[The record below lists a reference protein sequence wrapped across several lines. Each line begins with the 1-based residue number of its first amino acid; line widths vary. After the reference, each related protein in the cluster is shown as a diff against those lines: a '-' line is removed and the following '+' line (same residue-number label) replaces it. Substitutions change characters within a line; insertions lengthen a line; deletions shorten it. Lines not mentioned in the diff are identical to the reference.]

1 MTRFGRYFLMNTE
14 DVTAYVK
21 EKLDL
26 FSSGAD
32 LTCREIG
39 DGNLNYV
46 FRVWDKNGNQ
56 SVIVKQAGDELRISK
71 DFHISTDR
79 NRIEVEMLKLEQ
91 TLCPGLVPRV
101 YLVDPVMKCY
111 AMEDLS
117 DHQVMRTALLD
128 HEIFPHFAEDIT
140 TFLARTLLLTTDRM
154 MDSKEKKRLVQKFIN
169 PELCADIT
177 ETLVYTEPYID
188 NLSRNIVL
196 EENRDFV
203 RTALYEDKALHLEV
217 AKLKYD
223 FMNNAQALVH
233 GDLHTGSIFIR
244 QGSTKVMDPEFAF
257 FGPMGYDIG
266 NIVANMIF
274 AWANGDATLPEGPE
288 KTEYLGWVEE
298 TIGDIIELFKKKYDE
313 IFDAGVSEPMS
324 GTKGYKEYFLD
335 TVLRDTAGVVGVELI
350 RRTVG
355 LAQVKDLTTI
365 EDLKKRI
372 KAERMVLGAAKEF
385 IGKRENFK
393 TGVQFV
399 NCFKA
404 FALDMRD
411 I

>member
-1 MTRFGRYFLMNTE
+1 MNTE

-26 FSSGAD
+26 FGSGAD

-46 FRVWDKNGNQ
+46 FRVWDKHCDQ

-79 NRIEVEMLKLEQ
+79 NRIEVEMLKLEE

-117 DHQVMRTALLD
+117 DHQVMRTALLG

-188 NLSRNIVL
+188 NLGRNIVL

-203 RTALYEDKALHLEV
+203 RAALYEDKALHLEV

-288 KTEYLGWVEE
+288 QTEYLGWVEE
-298 TIGDIIELFKKKYDE
+298 TIVDIIELFKKKYSE

-324 GTKGYKEYFLD
+324 GTEGYKEYFLD

-365 EDLKKRI
+365 ENLKKRI
-372 KAERMVLGAAKEF
+372 KAERMVLRAAKEF
-385 IGKRENFK
+385 IGKRADFK

-404 FALDMRD
+404 FALDMQD
-411 I
+411 V